1 MHLSPTTFTDRL
13 LHQTAVMPRRST
25 RLDAQGY
32 YDNEGRPIICY
43 KEHLN
48 RVFNS
53 RSSRSSSY
61 RSRADSTSCLER
73 HKTSTRNIHN
83 NIITNMDKNIK
94 SYKDSK
100 QISDYD
106 SESNTNRHRNSRF
119 STIFNQNVF
128 YILFC
133 IIVLCFG
140 FACREEFLLNKLN
153 KETMTNFESQ
163 VNTLSEEILR
173 INKVLNSLQPVADT
187 MPNFALSSQEA
198 RVLLDRSSQTYSRKG
213 GCAYL
218 FGIFCKRP
226 VHPRTVLQGGS
237 PPAIGRCWP
246 FEGGRGH
253 LFIALSNPIYISHVT
268 LGHVSKN
275 LSPTGTIPSA
285 PKTFSVYGMNTLDDK
300 ETYLGTFLFDQDGDA
315 TQTFKLPDHGTGVFK
330 YVKIQVE
337 SNWGHPDYTCL
348 YNFRVHGKLAEV
360 TDR

>member
-1 MHLSPTTFTDRL
+1 
-13 LHQTAVMPRRST
+13 MPRRST
-25 RLDAQGY
+25 RLDSQGY

-53 RSSRSSSY
+53 RCSRSSSF
-61 RSRADSTSCLER
+61 RSRAES
-73 HKTSTRNIHN
+73 TSTRNIHN

-94 SYKDSK
+94 SYKDS
-100 QISDYD
+100 
-106 SESNTNRHRNSRF
+106 ESNTNRPSNSNEIGDSYRNDVNNTSSNRHRNSRF

-163 VNTLSEEILR
+163 VNTLREEILR
-173 INKVLNSLQPVADT
+173 LNKVLNSLQPVADT
-187 MPNFALSSQEA
+187 MPNFALESQEA
-198 RVLLDRSSQTYSRKG
+198 RVLLDRSSQTYSKKG

-237 PPAIGRCWP
+237 PRAVGRCWP
-246 FEGGRGH
+246 FEGGQGH
-253 LFIALSNPIYISHVT
+253 LFIALSHPAYISHVT
-268 LGHVSKN
+268 LGHISKN

-285 PKTFSVYGMNTLDDK
+285 PKTFSVYGMTTLDDK
-300 ETYLGTFLFDQDGDA
+300 ETYLGTSLFDQDGDA
-315 TQTFKLPDHGTGVFK
+315 TQTFELPDHGTGVFK
-330 YVKIQVE
+330 YVKLQVE